1 MTKSYLIGTDEQQA
15 YMDDYNIPSRG
26 YGFFEPGVVATDAK
40 EFSAFNVAK
49 SFYQVYPE
57 VFNLKYISS
66 VTKLSEEEIKKRIDA
81 MYHNQ
86 QIMLVFNPAV
96 EIMGYGLYYWVVK
109 MKENTPKEEKDA
121 LYREFQNNDQ
131 ICTGYYMDGG
141 GDFDFFNG
149 NHMRNLDNLLGGV
162 LDPFRFRDYIE
173 YCHITPIRRL
183 IRESHVNQFDCK
195 KDYRKYFW
203 SEEQKKNVL
212 EFQNIMT
219 EEDFAIIDAIN
230 NTKSVADMF
239 DYDVLAKLSGLDAQE
254 MKKDLAKLVD
264 KDRSEIVML
273 YFNYRAIGLK
283 MHFYCVSMFE
293 NTPTWRSE
301 QIADELAEMPEFSNI
316 WDFGDAHHN
325 LMLSVYEDI
334 TDLSKIKEKLLS
346 YGEIGEILEATS
358 GRQLR
363 RWTCRLDGENGLW
376 EECVFTD
383 DILLDRTRR

>member
-26 YGFFEPGVVATDAK
+26 YGFFEPGVVAPDAK
-40 EFSAFNVAK
+40 EFVAFNVAK

-57 VFNLKYISS
+57 VFNLKYIAEK
-66 VTKLSEEEIKKRIDA
+66 TGLEETEIAKRIKA
-81 MYHNQ
+81 MYRNQ
-86 QIMLVFNPAV
+86 QIMLVFNPPV

-109 MKENTPKEEKDA
+109 MKDGTPKEERDA
-121 LYREFQNNDQ
+121 LYKEFQENDQ

-149 NHMRNLDNLLGGV
+149 NHMRNIDNLLGGV
-162 LDPFRFRDYIE
+162 LDPFRLRENIE
-173 YCHITPIRRL
+173 YCHITPVRRL
-183 IRESHVNQFDCK
+183 IRESHVNQFDAK
-195 KDYRKYFW
+195 NDFAKYFW
-203 SEEQKKNVL
+203 SDEQKENVL
-212 EFQNIMT
+212 KFQDIMSK
-219 EEDFAIIDAIN
+219 EDFDIIDAIN
-230 NTKSVADMF
+230 NVDSVGDMF
-239 DYDVLAKLSGLDAQE
+239 DYDVLAKLSGLDAEE
-254 MKKDLAKLVD
+254 MKKDLMKICDHDHTSL
-264 KDRSEIVML
+264 IMI

-301 QIADELAEMPEFSNI
+301 QIADELAEMPEFENI
-316 WDFGDAHHN
+316 FDFGDAHHN
-325 LMLSVYEDI
+325 LMLSAYEDI
-334 TDLSKIKEKLLS
+334 TDLDKIREKLQS
-346 YGEIGEILEATS
+346 YGEIGEVLEATS

-383 DILLDRTRR
+383 DILQDRVRR